1 MILRNLQKSPE
12 KMIPVAMAF
21 IVVGLSILVIAI
33 AWPRF
38 SPASPHAGT
47 DWNDFLRGLMFGIA
61 IAMEIVGVVFAATA
75 AKASLK
81 NRNGL

>member
-21 IVVGLSILVIAI
+21 IVVGLSILTIGI

-38 SPASPHAGT
+38 SPAVSHAGT

-75 AKASLK
+75 ASAAFKKRRDL
-81 NRNGL
+81 